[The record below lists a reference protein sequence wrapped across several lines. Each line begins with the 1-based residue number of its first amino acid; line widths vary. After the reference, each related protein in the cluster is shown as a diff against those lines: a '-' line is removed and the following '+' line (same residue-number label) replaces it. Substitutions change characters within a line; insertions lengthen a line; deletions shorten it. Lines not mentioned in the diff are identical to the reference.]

1 MIDDA
6 IQKLRMVYASLP
18 QDAVEVEELKVV
30 QRSFSDSQRI
40 EFTRQ
45 LRSQLAAT
53 KAAMQ
58 ELASRKGYSAI
69 ETLSQYTPDQ
79 IVQVRKLSTSSGC
92 NAGFCEGAL
101 HLHKHPSARLL
112 AIASK
117 QPGGG
122 GYVCNHC
129 GLDLTCMEIDQ
140 TGKIFFNEADWR
152 MLAACHI
159 QAHFSFENLAAW
171 YMCRICHDR
180 GAVPVDLFIS
190 PVAMIEHLASH

>member
-1 MIDDA
+1 
-6 IQKLRMVYASLP
+6 MVYAALP
-18 QDAVEVEELKVV
+18 QDAVEVEELEVL
-30 QRSFSDSQRI
+30 QRGFSDSQRM

-45 LRSQLAAT
+45 VKSQVSAT
-53 KAAMQ
+53 KTAIQ
-58 ELASRKGYSAI
+58 ELANRKGYFTVHLPSKH
-69 ETLSQYTPDQ
+69 TLDLRE
-79 IVQVRKLSTSSGC
+79 QVRKLFPSYDC

-101 HLHKHPSARLL
+101 HLHKHPSVPLS
-112 AIASK
+112 AIASR

-140 TGKIFFNEADWR
+140 TGTISFNQADLR

-159 QAHFSFENLAAW
+159 QAHFSFQNLAAW

-180 GAVPVDLFIS
+180 GVAPPEVFIS
-190 PVAMIEHLASH
+190 PVAMIEHLANH